1 MKFSLHPAEA
11 KTGEF
16 AAWYSNSH
24 LAAWDTMCASESQS
38 FLAPTT
44 SINQRGSAAQLS
56 SGWEPDS
63 LSCHLRRAAGIFLAW
78 FAWLTILFAQNNA
91 RAQDGPDLEKQ
102 LQETEA
108 ALAQVDNYT
117 AVFHRIERVD
127 GKLVPEQITL
137 LKFKRPFKVYMKWI
151 SPFKGQESLYVEG
164 ANNNKVRAHGT
175 GFAGL
180 ITVNLDPTGGLA
192 MKDSRHPVTEAGLEI
207 LVKKIGSNLRRG
219 LRAGELTS
227 KDHGERTVYGRKTR
241 EMEGILPKD
250 PAKGYYCYRCI
261 VNLDVETRMPI
272 KTRIF
277 DWQDQL
283 VESYGYEHLSL
294 NPGLSDKDFDPKN
307 PGYHF

>member
-1 MKFSLHPAEA
+1 
-11 KTGEF
+11 
-16 AAWYSNSH
+16 
-24 LAAWDTMCASESQS
+24 MCASESQS
-38 FLAPTT
+38 SLTWPT
-44 SINQRGSAAQLS
+44 SINPRDNAAQFS

-63 LSCHLRRAAGIFLAW
+63 LSYHLRRATGIFLAW
-78 FAWLTILFAQNNA
+78 FTLLSILLAQNNA
-91 RAQDGPDLEKQ
+91 RAQNGTDLEKQ

-108 ALAQVDNYT
+108 ALAKLDNYT

-151 SPFKGQESLYVEG
+151 GPFKGQESLYVEG

-192 MKDSRHPVTEAGLEI
+192 MKDSRHPVTEAGLES
-207 LVKKIGSNLRRG
+207 LVKIIGSNLRRG

-227 KDHGERTVYGRKTR
+227 TDHGEQTVYGRKTR
-241 EMEGILPKD
+241 ELEGILPKD
-250 PAKGYYCYRCI
+250 PSKGYYCYRCI

-277 DWQDQL
+277 NWQDQL